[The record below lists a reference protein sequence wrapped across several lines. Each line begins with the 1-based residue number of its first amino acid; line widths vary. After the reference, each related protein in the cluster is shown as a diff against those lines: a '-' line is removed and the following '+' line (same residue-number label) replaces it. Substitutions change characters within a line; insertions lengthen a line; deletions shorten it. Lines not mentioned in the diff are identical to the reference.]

1 MTQKRQSNIEL
12 LRIIC
17 MLFIICGHII
27 GSHERATN
35 ILDGDEII
43 RVFYNSFTC
52 VGVNAF
58 VLISGYFGI
67 SFKKDRL
74 LKLIFQTLFY
84 SVVLLLIS
92 IAIGWHSFD
101 IKKDFVTFLPIITI
115 QYWFISTYVVL
126 YIISS
131 WLNFS
136 IDSISTNT
144 FKKILIVGFII
155 VYVWPTFSCLTN
167 SKQFIGDEGM
177 GIVNFSYLYLLGRY
191 LRLHYV
197 QNRSPYFYFS
207 GFIISGFTLFI
218 CALSISL
225 IIGHSFSSLYA
236 CNTIFIFLGSLCL
249 FLLFKKIQLQS
260 NIINYMAKS
269 CLAVYLIHYNPN
281 IWWSFCKS
289 IGISNY
295 HGIPYIL
302 LLFIFPII
310 IYTLCVFIERCRIL
324 ITNKI
329 ENRIINLL

>member
-1 MTQKRQSNIEL
+1 MINKRQSNFEL

-67 SFKKDRL
+67 TFKKDRL
-74 LKLIFQTLFY
+74 LKLIFQTFFY

-101 IKKDFVTFLPIITI
+101 IKKDIGAFLPIISI

-126 YIISS
+126 YIISPL
-131 WLNFS
+131 LNIS
-136 IDSISTNT
+136 IDSISSNT

-155 VYVWPTFSCLTN
+155 FYVWPTFSCLTN
-167 SKQFIGDEGM
+167 SRQFIGDEGM

-191 LRLHYV
+191 LRLHYI
-197 QNRSPYFYFS
+197 QNRSPYFYLSGFLIS
-207 GFIISGFTLFI
+207 GFILFI
-218 CALSISL
+218 CTFSISL
-225 IIGHSFSSLYA
+225 IIGNGFSSLFA
-236 CNTIFIFLGSLCL
+236 CNTIFIFFGSLFL
-249 FLLFKKIQLQS
+249 FLSFKKIQLHS
-260 NIINYMAKS
+260 NLINFMAKS

-281 IWWSFCKS
+281 IWWNICKS
-289 IGISNY
+289 FGVSNY

-310 IYTLCVFIERCRIL
+310 IYTLCVFIERFRIL

-329 ENRIINLL
+329 ENKIINLL